1 MSLTTAM
8 QIGRSALNVSQ
19 IGLQITGNNL
29 ANAATPGY
37 SRQIAALTPS
47 QGQNFG
53 PYQLGRGVDFAGV
66 RRQVD
71 EALNERLR
79 SSIADQQAA
88 QEQFNILTQLE
99 TVIGELSGG
108 ALSDELLGFF
118 NTWSDATNLLQAEG
132 VIVEQGD
139 ALAQFVRS
147 LREELSR
154 LRTQVESQIDA
165 RVRDADGMLDEVA
178 TLNKEIAAIELQGA
192 GANDLRDR
200 RDTLLEELSAFMDV
214 TLVESGTV
222 ADVLVGSIPVVLG
235 GTNRGLTLERVAEGD
250 RLTARVRVEGDG
262 SVLDIEGG
270 SIGGL
275 LASRDGSIDETID
288 RLDDLAVQLIF
299 QVNKVHSTG
308 TNAGGK
314 TRDRS
319 TLPVPLDDRGLSLN
333 DPLNP
338 TFASLPFQA
347 ENGGFFV
354 NIENRAT
361 GATTQV
367 RIDVDLDG
375 ITDAGVAGFGDDTT
389 AADIV
394 SDLNA
399 IPGIRAGFDIEGRVS
414 IEAEP
419 GFGFNFER
427 DTSGVLA
434 VMGIGAFFSGT
445 GSSDVAVRDELLT
458 DPTQLSVGRVEN
470 GAFIENGTALRLVEL
485 QDTQLSEL
493 NNRSFLESW
502 SDASYAVAVAAS
514 GAETQAAGDALV
526 RENLIAQRASVS
538 GVSTDE
544 ESINLITFQRQ
555 YQGAARLISVADEM
569 LQTLLSII

>member
-1 MSLTTAM
+1 MSLTSAL
-8 QIGRSALNVSQ
+8 QIGRSALNASQ
-19 IGLQITGNNL
+19 IGIQITGNNL

-37 SRQIAALTPS
+37 SRQIAVLSPS
-47 QGQNFG
+47 RGQNLG
-53 PYQLGRGVDFAGV
+53 PYVVGRGVDLTGV

-79 SSIADQQAA
+79 SSIADQKSA
-88 QEQFNILTQLE
+88 ETKFGVLTQLE

-139 ALAQFVRS
+139 ALAQFISS
-147 LREELSR
+147 LRVELSR
-154 LRTQVESQIDA
+154 LRNQVEDQIDA
-165 RVRDADGMLDEVA
+165 RVREANAKLDEVA
-178 TLNKEIAAIELQGA
+178 TLNREIAAVELQGA

-200 RDTLLEELSAFMDV
+200 RDVLLEELSGFMDV

-250 RLTARVRVEGDG
+250 RVTAKVRVGADG
-262 SVLDIEGG
+262 SELDIRGG
-270 SIGGL
+270 EIGGL
-275 LASRDGSIDETID
+275 LESRDGSIDETID
-288 RLDDLAVQLIF
+288 RLDNLAVQLIF
-299 QVNKVHSTG
+299 EVNRLHSTG

-314 TRDRS
+314 TSESS
-319 TLPVPLDDRGLSLN
+319 TLPIPIDDRDLSLN
-333 DPLNP
+333 NPLNA
-338 TFASLPFQA
+338 TFASLPFSVS
-347 ENGGFFV
+347 NGGFLV
-354 NIENRAT
+354 NVENRIT
-361 GATTQV
+361 GATNQV

-375 ITDAGVAGFGDDTT
+375 IAADGTAGFGDDTS

-394 SDLNA
+394 AALDA
-399 IPGIRAGFDIEGRVS
+399 VPGINASFDVEGRVRIS
-414 IEAEP
+414 AEP
-419 GFGFNFER
+419 GFGFNFE
-427 DTSGVLA
+427 DDSSGALA
-434 VMGIGAFFSGT
+434 VLGVGAFFTGT
-445 GSSDVAVRDELLT
+445 GSSDIAVREDLIR
-458 DPTQLSVGRVEN
+458 DPTGLSVGRVED
-470 GAFIENGTALRLVEL
+470 GSFIENGTALELVNL
-485 QDTQLSEL
+485 QETGLAAL

-502 SDASYAVAVAAS
+502 TDASYAVAVAAS

-526 RENLIAQRASVS
+526 RENLIAQRAGIS

-555 YQGAARLISVADEM
+555 YQGAARLISVADELM
-569 LQTLLSII
+569 QTLLSVI

>member
-8 QIGRSALNVSQ
+8 QIGRSALNASQ

-37 SRQIAALTPS
+37 SRQLAVLSPS
-47 QGQNFG
+47 RGQNLG
-53 PYQLGRGVDFAGV
+53 PYVLGRGVDFAGV

-71 EALNERLR
+71 EALQERLR
-79 SSIADQQAA
+79 ASIADQTSAA
-88 QEQFNILTQLE
+88 TQYNVLTQLE

-139 ALAQFVRS
+139 SLAQFIRS
-147 LREELSR
+147 LRTELAR
-154 LRTQVESQIDA
+154 MRTQVEDQIDA
-165 RVRDADGMLDEVA
+165 RVRDADAKLDEIA
-178 TLNKEIAAIELQGA
+178 TLNREIASIELQGA

-200 RDTLLEELSAFMDV
+200 RDTLLEELSGLMDV

-235 GTNRGLTLERVAEGD
+235 GENRGLTLERVAEGNK
-250 RLTARVRVEGDG
+250 LTANIRVGADG
-262 SVLDIEGG
+262 SELAVVGG
-270 SIGGL
+270 EIGGL
-275 LASRDGSIDETID
+275 LASRDGSIDATIE
-288 RLDDLAVQLIF
+288 RLDELAVQLIF
-299 QVNKVHSTG
+299 QINRIHTTG

-314 TRDRS
+314 TLETS
-319 TLPVPLDDRGLSLN
+319 TLPIPIDDRGLSLN

-338 TFASLPFQA
+338 TFDSLPFEA
-347 ENGGFFV
+347 VNGGFFV
-354 NIENRAT
+354 NVENRST

-375 ITDAGVAGFGDDTT
+375 ITDAGAAGFGDDTT

-394 SDLNA
+394 AALDA
-399 IPGIRAGFDIEGRVS
+399 IPGMRASFDIEGRVRV
-414 IEAEP
+414 EADP
-419 GFGFNFER
+419 GFGFNFEA

-434 VMGIGAFFSGT
+434 VIGLGAFFTGT
-445 GSSDVAVRDELLT
+445 GSSDIAVREDLIS
-458 DPTQLSVGRVEN
+458 DPTGLSVGRQEN
-470 GAFIENGTALRLVEL
+470 GRFIENGTALRIVEL
-485 QDTQLSEL
+485 QETDLAAL

-502 SDASYAVAVAAS
+502 TDASYSVAVAAN

-526 RENLIAQRASVS
+526 QENLIAQRAGIS

-569 LQTLLSII
+569 LQTLLSVI